1 MDTVLRTEQLTK
13 KFGDLTAVSRVNLHV
28 YRGEI
33 YGFLGPNGA
42 GKTTLMAMLL
52 GLLRPTS
59 GSFFFF
65 DQPVIG
71 RQPQLFN
78 RVGVVG
84 EEQHFY
90 EEMTGREYLR
100 FFADLLGVRK
110 REQVIDEWVE
120 YVTLGAWQHKA
131 IRTYSHGTRQ
141 KLGLI
146 RALLHDPD
154 LLLLDE
160 PVTGLDV
167 QSIRAVRELLLEL
180 RRRGKTIFLTSHIL
194 SEVERVADR
203 VGILQKGRLLAEGT
217 ISDLGRQVQERMICD
232 IELSEER
239 PMLSTALGQLPFV
252 RSVEATGRKLAVE
265 MDADGDYRAS
275 LSQAITA
282 QGGVIVAMGS
292 RTLSLEET
300 FVTLTE
306 SNLQEVAELV
316 NRRPVE

>member
-1 MDTVLRTEQLTK
+1 
-13 KFGDLTAVSRVNLHV
+13 
-28 YRGEI
+28 
-33 YGFLGPNGA
+33 
-42 GKTTLMAMLL
+42 LMAMLL

-120 YVTLGAWQHKA
+120 YVALGAWQHRA

-180 RRRGKTIFLTSHIL
+180 R
-194 SEVERVADR
+194 
-203 VGILQKGRLLAEGT
+203 
-217 ISDLGRQVQERMICD
+217 
-232 IELSEER
+232 
-239 PMLSTALGQLPFV
+239 
-252 RSVEATGRKLAVE
+252 
-265 MDADGDYRAS
+265 
-275 LSQAITA
+275 
-282 QGGVIVAMGS
+282 
-292 RTLSLEET
+292 
-300 FVTLTE
+300 
-306 SNLQEVAELV
+306 
-316 NRRPVE
+316 